1 VSAAPPA
8 AKPRGPAH
16 PGATPGAICGRVP
29 AVTTAERKRPL
40 ISANMV
46 TEARL
51 VTMPLIS
58 WLVYRGFATR
68 DFDYLWFA
76 LAFGTLIGCTDFVD
90 GYLARKHGPTVFGGL
105 LDPIADKVFIALAYM
120 PFADVGLVPV
130 WACAFMFVREFLVT
144 ALRSAYEQRAL
155 SLKTSYLAKAKT
167 WTQMQG
173 IGMMVLFPLIGD
185 GRPMKVIFI
194 VGIVGPLVAAGA
206 LYAIKKKLW
215 RGAFWMSLAFG
226 ALLGIHLH
234 DTSWTMKAMMG
245 MIVGITWLSGV
256 DYVIAGFTQ
265 LRGRGDFNRS
275 DLVRLFASVA
285 MPLTAFGALT
295 ESPGAGLAADH
306 DHLDRA
312 GGRRPRQPAL
322 ASQEGRR
329 RHRLGQPHARRR
341 RAARPGHR
349 RARPGHRARPG
360 RHGRL
365 DHRRR
370 PRVLARQRLL
380 PRQAHPPPRTRR
392 ELIGDRLLGLNS
404 PELLVFSTRA
414 RTAR

>member
-1 VSAAPPA
+1 MSAP
-8 AKPRGPAH
+8 
-16 PGATPGAICGRVP
+16 
-29 AVTTAERKRPL
+29 KRPL

-58 WLVYRGFATR
+58 WLVYRGFATGN
-68 DFDYLWFA
+68 DDYLWFA

-90 GYLARKHGPTVFGGL
+90 GYLARKYGPTVFGGL

-120 PFADVGLVPV
+120 PFADLGLVPV

-144 ALRSAYEQRAL
+144 ALRSAYEQRSL

-185 GRPMKVIFI
+185 GRPMTVIFI
-194 VGIVGPLVAAGA
+194 VGIVGPLVAAAA
-206 LYAIKKKLW
+206 LYVIKKKLW

-285 MPLTAFGALT
+285 LPLTAFAALSESPSAAWPLITIVSIELAVGGLDNLLSHHRKAAGAGAWGARTLGASLLMGLAIAVPDQATALT
-295 ESPGAGLAADH
+295 IAAMAVSIVGVAREFWRGRDYY
-306 DHLDRA
+306 LDKRI
-312 GGRRPRQPAL
+312 
-322 ASQEGRR
+322 
-329 RHRLGQPHARRR
+329 RHREQT
-341 RAARPGHR
+341 AAV
-349 RARPGHRARPG
+349 AA
-360 RHGRL
+360 
-365 DHRRR
+365 
-370 PRVLARQRLL
+370 
-380 PRQAHPPPRTRR
+380 
-392 ELIGDRLLGLNS
+392 E
-404 PELLVFSTRA
+404 
-414 RTAR
+414 

>member
-1 VSAAPPA
+1 
-8 AKPRGPAH
+8 
-16 PGATPGAICGRVP
+16 VP

-58 WLVYRGFATR
+58 WLVYRGYATGNQ
-68 DFDYLWFA
+68 DYLWFA
-76 LAFGTLIGCTDFVD
+76 LVFGTLIGCTDFVD

-120 PFADVGLVPV
+120 PFADDSIALVPV

-144 ALRSAYEQRAL
+144 ALRSAYEQRSL

-173 IGMMVLFPLIGD
+173 IGMLVLFPLIGRD
-185 GRPMKVIFI
+185 KPMTVIFW
-194 VGIVGPLVAAGA
+194 VGILGPLVAAAA
-206 LYAIKKKLW
+206 LYVIKKKLW

-226 ALLGIHLH
+226 ALLAIHLH

-295 ESPGAGLAADH
+295 ESPAPAWPLITIVSIELAVGGLDNLLSHHKKAAGAIAWGSRTLGVSALLGLAIALPDH
-306 DHLDRA
+306 A
-312 GGRRPRQPAL
+312 TAI
-322 ASQEGRR
+322 
-329 RHRLGQPHARRR
+329 
-341 RAARPGHR
+341 
-349 RARPGHRARPG
+349 
-360 RHGRL
+360 
-365 DHRRR
+365 
-370 PRVLARQRLL
+370 VLAAMALSIIGVGREFWRGSDYYLDK
-380 PRQAHPPPRTRR
+380 RIRRR
-392 ELIGDRLLGLNS
+392 ELAAS
-404 PELLVFSTRA
+404 
-414 RTAR
+414 